1 MHFYIQDATG
11 FIHTDFDLHLNAFSD
26 LPWTS
31 AHFIVTHVRPINLPY
46 SGYGKYQQLTFKGG
60 CMNSFQRRGWVIV
73 LVTVAMVLSSVCA
86 VSAMEQVN
94 INTASV
100 EQLMEL
106 DRVGAKY
113 AQRIVEYRE
122 TVGPFEK
129 PEDIMNVKGIGEK
142 TWQANKNRIVV

>member
-1 MHFYIQDATG
+1 M
-11 FIHTDFDLHLNAFSD
+11 
-26 LPWTS
+26 
-31 AHFIVTHVRPINLPY
+31 R
-46 SGYGKYQQLTFKGG
+46 
-60 CMNSFQRRGWVIV
+60 SFQRKGWAIAVVSLAII
-73 LVTVAMVLSSVCA
+73 LSSVCA
-86 VSAMEQVN
+86 VAAMEKVN

-122 TVGPFEK
+122 KYGPFQA

-142 TWQANKNRIVV
+142 TWDANKDKIVI